1 MKAFNEEDIFH
12 ILLLAQMQMGKSGTY
27 WYVILNTLFDKSNG
41 IENVIIISG
50 NREIELHQQ
59 VHDDKAAYRKW
70 FLNLPETTDAYSK
83 EELKEMKVKSK
94 KNIQILWGSQLQSMN
109 NAIPNNTLIVW
120 DEAHYAQSENNSPD
134 KFFKSNN
141 LDTLINGTVS
151 LDEIKTRNIK
161 ILNVSATPFS
171 ELVVNRENNPLHKVV
186 KLEPGTNYFG
196 MEYYSNNKYIHPS
209 FVISDENTTLLKNTL
224 LKHNNAEDPK
234 YILIRVT
241 EKTKYSF
248 IRAVCED
255 LQYDCK
261 FYNSVRKDIE
271 LDVLQ
276 TKPNVSTVIIISGML
291 RMGKVIHKNNISVV
305 FEEST
310 KKEQRKIDT
319 GFQGLLGRVCGYSP
333 SGFGFNIHIY
343 VENSILENVEE
354 YLDNYNSEHGP
365 YCSKAMNTRTSSVH
379 NFKSKQTFA
388 LYEIP
393 YENGML
399 TNKQNISKPYVKNWL
414 NINLLTLKLSDAHET
429 KMQNILKNDEQ
440 LVAKNVNMKSNKG
453 FYNMIYDNTDFTY
466 RDISE
471 NVYILNDYE
480 KVWLLIYS
488 DTLEDEYNDNTCAIE
503 DIYVLDKCVF
513 KSTL

>member
-480 KVWLLIYS
+480 KVWLLIFIS
-488 DTLEDEYNDNTCAIE
+488 
-503 DIYVLDKCVF
+503 V
-513 KSTL
+513 

>member
-1 MKAFNEEDIFH
+1 
-12 ILLLAQMQMGKSGTY
+12 MQMGKSGTY

-70 FLNLPETTDAYSK
+70 FLNLPETTNAYSK
-83 EELKEMKVKSK
+83 EELKKMKVKSK

-109 NAIPNNTLIVW
+109 NNMIPNNTLVVW
-120 DEAHYAQSENNSPD
+120 DEAHYAQSENNTPD

-151 LDEIKTRNIK
+151 LDEIKARNIK

-171 ELVVNRENNPLHKVV
+171 ELVVNHENNPLHKVV

-196 MEYYSNNKYIHPS
+196 MEYYTNNKYIHPS
-209 FVISDENTTLLKNTL
+209 FVIFDENIDLLKKTL

-241 EKTKYSF
+241 EKTKYSL
-248 IRAVCED
+248 IRAVCND

-261 FYNSVRKDIE
+261 FYNSVQKDIE

-276 TKPNVSTVIIISGML
+276 TKPSVSTVIVINGML
-291 RMGKVIHKNNISVV
+291 RMGKVIHKNNISMV

-319 GFQGLLGRVCGYSP
+319 GFQGLLGRVCGYNP
-333 SGFGFNIHIY
+333 SGIGFNIHIY
-343 VENSILENVEE
+343 VENSVKENVEE
-354 YLDNYNSEHGP
+354 YLNNYNSEHGP
-365 YCSKAMNTRTSSVH
+365 YCSKAMNTRNGVPD
-379 NFKSKQTFA
+379 FKTKKTFT

-393 YENGML
+393 YENGMV
-399 TNKQNISKPYVKNWL
+399 TKKFNICKPFVKNWL
-414 NINLLTLKLSDAHET
+414 NNNMLSMKLSDAHE
-429 KMQNILKNDEQ
+429 KMLENSLTNDEH
-440 LVAKNVNMKSNKG
+440 LIAKNVNMKSNKG
-453 FYNMIYDNTDFTY
+453 FYNMIYENTDYTY
-466 RDISE
+466 RDISD
-471 NVYILNDYE
+471 NVYILNDFD
-480 KVWLLIYS
+480 KLWLLIYNN
-488 DTLEDEYNDNTCAIE
+488 TLEDDVHDDKCTFE

-513 KSTL
+513 KSTQ

>member
-1 MKAFNEEDIFH
+1 
-12 ILLLAQMQMGKSGTY
+12 MQMGKSGTY

-70 FLNLPETTDAYSK
+70 FLNLPETLNAYSR
-83 EELKEMKVKSK
+83 EELKKMKVKSK
-94 KNIQILWGSQLQSMN
+94 SNIQILWGSQLQSTN

-120 DEAHYAQSENNSPD
+120 DEAHYAQSENNTPD

-151 LDEIKTRNIK
+151 VDEIKARNIK

-171 ELVVNRENNPLHKVV
+171 ELVVNHENNPLHKVV

-196 MEYYSNNKYIHPS
+196 MEHYSNNKYIHPS
-209 FVISDENTTLLKNTL
+209 FVISDGNIELLKNTL
-224 LKHNNAEDPK
+224 LKHNNTEDPK

-241 EKTKYSF
+241 DKTKSLL

-261 FYNSVRKDIE
+261 IYNSVQKDIE

-291 RMGKVIHKNNISVV
+291 RMGKVIHKNNISMV

-319 GFQGLLGRVCGYSP
+319 GFQGLLGRVCGYNP
-333 SGFGFNIHIY
+333 SGIGFNIHIY
-343 VENSILENVEE
+343 VENSIIENVKE
-354 YLDNYNSEHGP
+354 YLNNYNSVHGP
-365 YCSKAMNTRTSSVH
+365 YCSKAMNTRNGVP
-379 NFKSKQTFA
+379 NFKSKHTFA
-388 LYEIP
+388 LYEIA
-393 YENGML
+393 YEKGML
-399 TNKQNISKPYVKNWL
+399 TNKQNISKAYVKQWL
-414 NINLLTLKLSDAHET
+414 INNMSTMKLSDAHKTVLENCLNYHER
-429 KMQNILKNDEQ
+429 MI
-440 LVAKNVNMKSNKG
+440 AKNVNMKSNKG
-453 FYNMIYDNTDFTY
+453 FYNMIYQNTDYTY
-466 RDISE
+466 RNISD
-471 NVYILNDYE
+471 NVYILNDFA
-480 KVWLLIYS
+480 KLWLLIY
-488 DTLEDEYNDNTCAIE
+488 DDVLVNQYNKTCAFE
-503 DIYVLDKCVF
+503 NVYVLDKCIF